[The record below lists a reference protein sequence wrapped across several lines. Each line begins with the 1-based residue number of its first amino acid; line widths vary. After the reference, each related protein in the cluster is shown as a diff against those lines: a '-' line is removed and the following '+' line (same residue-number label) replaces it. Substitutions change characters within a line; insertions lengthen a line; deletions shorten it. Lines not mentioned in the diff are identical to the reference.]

1 MIETQTSKEIIQEL
15 EKTGLKLTKEQKKII
30 ISKVY
35 KAVKLSYSEGQNTNG
50 CNCGQ
55 PSCSFCN

>member
-1 MIETQTSKEIIQEL
+1 MITQTSKEIIQEL
-15 EKTGLKLTKEQKKII
+15 EKTGLKLNLKQKEII
-30 ISKVY
+30 IKKVY
-35 KAVKLSYSEGQNTNG
+35 KAITDSSEKTFNNNG